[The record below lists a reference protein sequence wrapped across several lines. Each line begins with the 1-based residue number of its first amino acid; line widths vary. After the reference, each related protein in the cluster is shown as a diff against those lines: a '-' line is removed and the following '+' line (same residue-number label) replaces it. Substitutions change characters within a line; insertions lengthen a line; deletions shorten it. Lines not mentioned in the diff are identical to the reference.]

1 TKATY
6 SKFVQEICKVTSLV
20 LSPTAL
26 EVLAIIAYK
35 QPISK
40 NEIEKIRGVDS
51 SHIVRGLMD
60 KRLVKVAGRSDD
72 LGKPVVYGTTTEFLE
87 VFNLKTL
94 DDLPPEYELEDMATK
109 NEVGAIG
116 DIKEIVGGDKSKFH
130 FNDMEELDQ
139 LRETIRS
146 IISET
151 DFTKS
156 LNVENKKRP
165 EADTVRRS
173 AFEIL
178 EEHVNKEE
186 VTNINLQAVDSNIL
200 TSVSDARVVDL
211 TKVEGLLNAP
221 EPLDEEDDEVSIEDA
236 FENQNNE
243 VEGSLLEGLS
253 SSAADWKERDE
264 DFSQEMDDEINSK
277 MDAIDNTTEK
287 MLSEAKDLDIELQL
301 EEGITENITE
311 EDIEDP
317 NHDYAF
323 DPYSDLSDS

>member
-1 TKATY
+1 M
-6 SKFVQEICKVTSLV
+6 TSLV